1 MLLLNVTGLN
11 SAVKRTCVL
20 EYLHR
25 KSISGALIC
34 SAASSG
40 IFLHVFWECP
50 VVMDLWTHVD
60 LVLSSSLRTDCFAN
74 TSVCLLDVDSGLSI
88 SLIQRRGLFAGFAA
102 VGRTMMQ
109 NWCAPHVCGEAYWI
123 AYYYYFISIFF
134 SNICDYIKEGP
145 VLLLFFPS
153 LSLSP
158 LIGPLKYVSEV
169 CVCCLV
175 LFVLSGCYVVML
187 CVKKKVKSSGYIPRI
202 QSLTFNRILSL
213 NMSDIHLITSFQKFC
228 IFGHSQSLS
237 LSCLNCLLK
246 TLITK

>member
-1 MLLLNVTGLN
+1 MYTLNILLLNVTGLN

-34 SAASSG
+34 NTASSG

-60 LVLSSSLRTDCFAN
+60 LVLSSSLRTDCFSD
-74 TSVCLLDVDSGLSI
+74 TSVCLLDVDSGLSMG
-88 SLIQRRGLFAGFAA
+88 LMQARRLSAGFAA
-102 VGRTMMQ
+102 ARRTVMQ

-134 SNICDYIKEGP
+134 LSNICYYIKEGP
-145 VLLLFFPS
+145 VLLLLFPS

-158 LIGPLKYVSEV
+158 LIGPLKHGV
-169 CVCCLV
+169 CICCFV
-175 LFVLSGCYVVML
+175 LFVLSGCYVVM
-187 CVKKKVKSSGYIPRI
+187 CVKKKNVDKKKEQRKKFICY
-202 QSLTFNRILSL
+202 LFNLE
-213 NMSDIHLITSFQKFC
+213 NVCMMH
-228 IFGHSQSLS
+228 
-237 LSCLNCLLK
+237 
-246 TLITK
+246 

>member
-1 MLLLNVTGLN
+1 MYTLNILLLNVTGLN

-34 SAASSG
+34 NTASSG

-50 VVMDLWTHVD
+50 VVMDLWTHVN

-88 SLIQRRGLFAGFAA
+88 SLMQRRGLFAGFAA
-102 VGRTMMQ
+102 ARRTVMQ

-134 SNICDYIKEGP
+134 
-145 VLLLFFPS
+145 FFS
-153 LSLSP
+153 
-158 LIGPLKYVSEV
+158 
-169 CVCCLV
+169 
-175 LFVLSGCYVVML
+175 
-187 CVKKKVKSSGYIPRI
+187 
-202 QSLTFNRILSL
+202 
-213 NMSDIHLITSFQKFC
+213 
-228 IFGHSQSLS
+228 
-237 LSCLNCLLK
+237 
-246 TLITK
+246 